1 MGSTRVLESFLFSV
15 ETTDPT
21 TFVSVG
27 GGMLVVALM
36 AAVVPAVRA
45 MRRDP
50 AEALGAD

>member
-1 MGSTRVLESFLFSV
+1 MKYRDNLLRV
-15 ETTDPT
+15 ETTDPV

-27 GGMLVVALM
+27 GGMLLVATI

-50 AEALGAD
+50 ADALNSD